1 MSAIG
6 EFRERISL
14 QQEVRLGDGGGGAVL
29 NWEEV
34 AELWAA
40 VEPMNGRENIQ
51 GEKVSGT
58 QLYRVR
64 FRCEEYVRT
73 AMRIVWQE
81 RALNIRSIRHV
92 DARGRLLEIIAEEGV
107 AT

>member
-14 QQEVRLGDGGGGAVL
+14 QQEVRLGDSGGGAMV

-40 VEPMNGRENIQ
+40 VEPLSGRENIQ
-51 GEKVSGT
+51 GEKISAVQS
-58 QLYRVR
+58 YRVR

-73 AMRIVWQE
+73 AMRMVWQE
-81 RALNIRSIRHV
+81 RVLNIRSIRHV

-107 AT
+107 AV

>member
-14 QQEVRLGDGGGGAVL
+14 QQEVRLGDGGGGVLL

-40 VEPMNGRENIQ
+40 VEPLSGRETIQ
-51 GEKVSGT
+51 GEKVT
-58 QLYRVR
+58 ALQTYRVR

-73 AMRIVWQE
+73 SMRIVWQE
-81 RALNIRSIRHV
+81 RVLNIRNIRHV